1 MANEQKEALSGFSP
15 EEEEWIKQQRAR
27 KKKRSQKGREEE
39 SDSLNIN
46 SLMDILVVLL
56 VFLMKSYGDQP
67 IQVTGD
73 DLKVPQSTTQLPPE
87 DMTTIT
93 VTQKSVLVNN
103 TKAVDVKEGSV
114 DKSQKKGG
122 ESSLYI
128 QPLYDELTATVK
140 KRKKEAKVLNEQ
152 YEPVVT
158 IIADQSTPYR
168 LVTEV
173 MYTAGQAEL
182 SKFKFAVIKSE
193 RSRVA
198 PSGN

>member
-1 MANEQKEALSGFSP
+1 MANEQVDALSGFSP

-27 KKKRSQKGREEE
+27 KKKRSKKGREEKD
-39 SDSLNIN
+39 DSLNIN

-67 IQVTGD
+67 IQVTGQ
-73 DLKVPQSTTQLPPE
+73 DLKVPKSTTQLPPE
-87 DMTTIT
+87 DMTTVT
-93 VTQKSVLVNN
+93 VTRKSILVNN
-103 TKAVDVKEGSV
+103 TKAVDVKEGAV

-122 ESSLYI
+122 EADLLI
-128 QPLYDELTATVK
+128 QPLYDELTAAVK

-158 IIADQSTPYR
+158 IIADQSSPYR

-193 RSRVA
+193 RSRVG
-198 PSGN
+198 PSAN

>member
-1 MANEQKEALSGFSP
+1 MADEQLDALSGFSP
-15 EEEEWIKQQRAR
+15 EEEEWIKQQRER
-27 KKKRSQKGREEE
+27 KKKRSKKGREEE
-39 SDSLNIN
+39 DDSLNIN

-67 IQVTGD
+67 IQVTGQ
-73 DLKVPQSTTQLPPE
+73 DLQVPPSTTQLPPE
-87 DMTTIT
+87 DMTTVT
-93 VTQKSVLVNN
+93 VTRKSILVNN

-128 QPLYDELTATVK
+128 QPLYDELTAAVK

-158 IIADQSTPYR
+158 IIADQTTPYR

-182 SKFKFAVIKSE
+182 SKFKVADVKSE

-198 PSGN
+198 PSAN

>member
-1 MANEQKEALSGFSP
+1 MTDEQLDALSGFSP

-27 KKKRSQKGREEE
+27 KKKRSKGRGGED

-67 IQVTGD
+67 IEVTGS
-73 DLKVPQSTTQLPPE
+73 DLKVPKSTTQLPPE
-87 DMTTIT
+87 DMTTVT
-93 VTQKSVLVNN
+93 VTRKSILVNN

-128 QPLYDELTATVK
+128 QPLYDELTAAVK
-140 KRKKEAKVLNEQ
+140 KRKKEAKVLNEE

-193 RSRVA
+193 RSKVSPA
-198 PSGN
+198 GN